1 MKEAYHKISIDFEY
15 LNEIYNINC
24 DPYNSLSELKDIV
37 SKKIFPHP
45 GNIHCFYKNLDLYD
59 KEEEEIAKI
68 FPNKSKI
75 TIKLKNPPTVKP
87 LKNPFP
93 GRRGKKLLTVL
104 EPPPQFPTI
113 SPSLSP
119 QRTKT
124 KTMRKKDILR
134 IMTPHSM
141 SNTKTESNPNSNL
154 NINSDGNIKLN
165 EEIVNDSLK
174 NNDLFYYLHKNTVD
188 KYKKPK
194 KLNKLENEQN
204 VKSIMDKYKSS
215 KINNNFL
222 TDIKGIKDLN
232 TLLSN
237 LKPKNLN
244 LNSYKFNKNIN
255 SKFNPS
261 KISTDRSKKIIK
273 AEKFLLKSNNNL
285 DISLDDK
292 EINEEKF
299 NDNNKEKK
307 EADDSN
313 NKEHIDENYI
323 CNSCKNEII
332 SEYCLICNE
341 FKCNSCIEL
350 CNVDEHEHLKVKLDN
365 SCYKIINSY
374 GELIISNLDKK
385 HEEFLEL
392 NNEIQ
397 VYDIKKFR
405 DNMISF
411 INEIINTYNEII
423 SVLENIY
430 KERPLKK
437 EIIKL
442 ETESINIKTGVNDIL
457 QKAKNYLKS
466 DVDTSEP
473 KNKMMNMKYF
483 FNLLNEKEKSYNSF
497 IQNMKVYS
505 LNMTI
510 NSNMKKCFNEIEN
523 LMKSITKKENAFSL
537 KDDLKKEYEQLI
549 QKSKNSKIDKRKIFK
564 KRKTLSIKPLNFPNF
579 PRIAFEKADENNSEE
594 LPDI

>member
-15 LNEIYNINC
+15 SNEIYNINS
-24 DPYNSLSELKDIV
+24 DPYNSLSELKDKV

-45 GNIHCFYKNLDLYD
+45 GNIHCFYKNLDLFD
-59 KEEEEIAKI
+59 KEDEEIAKI

-87 LKNPFP
+87 FKKPFP
-93 GRRGKKLLTVL
+93 GRRSKKLLTVL

-113 SPSLSP
+113 SPTLSP

-124 KTMRKKDILR
+124 KTIRKKKDIIR
-134 IMTPHSM
+134 ILTSCSM
-141 SNTKTESNPNSNL
+141 SNTKTESNPSINL
-154 NINSDGNIKLN
+154 NNNKIN
-165 EEIVNDSLK
+165 EEAVNDSIK
-174 NNDLFYYLHKNTVD
+174 NNDLFYYLHKSTVD

-194 KLNKLENEQN
+194 KLTKIENEQN

-215 KINNNFL
+215 KINSNFL
-222 TDIKGIKDLN
+222 TDIKGLKDLN

-244 LNSYKFNKNIN
+244 SYQFNKNLN
-255 SKFNPS
+255 PKFNTP
-261 KISTDRSKKIIK
+261 KITNDRYKKIIK
-273 AEKFLLKSNNNL
+273 AEKYLLKPNLNL

-292 EINEEKF
+292 ETNEEKYIA
-299 NDNNKEKK
+299 NNKEKK
-307 EADDSN
+307 EEEVNSD
-313 NKEHIDENYI
+313 NKDHIDENYI
-323 CNSCKNEII
+323 CTSCKNEII

-350 CNVDEHEHLKVKLDN
+350 CKVDEHEHLKIKLD
-365 SCYKIINSY
+365 SDCFKIINSY
-374 GELIISNLDKK
+374 GEFITSNLDKK

-392 NNEIQ
+392 NNEIEL
-397 VYDIKKFR
+397 YDIKKFR
-405 DNMISF
+405 DNMISL
-411 INEIINTYNEII
+411 INDIINAYNEIIN
-423 SVLENIY
+423 VLENIY
-430 KERPLKK
+430 KERPLQK

-442 ETESINIKTGVNDIL
+442 ETESINIKKGVNEIL
-457 QKAKNYLKS
+457 NKAKNYLKS
-466 DVDTSEP
+466 DVDTSIP

-483 FNLLNEKEKSYNSF
+483 FNLLNEKEKSYHSF

-510 NSNMKKCFNEIEN
+510 NSNMKKCFNEIED

-549 QKSKNSKIDKRKIFK
+549 QKTTNLKIDKRKVFK
-564 KRKTLSIKPLNFPNF
+564 KRKTLSVKPINFPNF
-579 PRIAFEKADENNSEE
+579 PRIAFQKADENNSEE

>member
-45 GNIHCFYKNLDLYD
+45 GNIHCFYKNFDLYD

-93 GRRGKKLLTVL
+93 GRRGRKLLTVL

-113 SPSLSP
+113 TPSLSP

-134 IMTPHSM
+134 LMTPHSM

-154 NINSDGNIKLN
+154 NINSGGNIQIN
-165 EEIVNDSLK
+165 EEIVNDSIK
-174 NNDLFYYLHKNTVD
+174 NNELFYYLHKSTVD
-188 KYKKPK
+188 KFKKPK
-194 KLNKLENEQN
+194 KLNKIENEQS
-204 VKSIMDKYKSS
+204 VKSIMDRYKSS
-215 KINNNFL
+215 KININFL
-222 TDIKGIKDLN
+222 TDVKGIKDLN

-244 LNSYKFNKNIN
+244 SYKFNKNIN
-255 SKFNPS
+255 SKFNS
-261 KISTDRSKKIIK
+261 HKNSIDRSKKIIN
-273 AEKFLLKSNNNL
+273 AEKFLLKSKINL

-292 EINEEKF
+292 KANEEKF
-299 NDNNKEKK
+299 NGNNKEKK
-307 EADDSN
+307 EDDDSN

-350 CNVDEHEHLKVKLDN
+350 CKVDEHEHLKLKLDD

-411 INEIINTYNEII
+411 INDIINTYNEII

-466 DVDTSEP
+466 DADTSEP

-523 LMKSITKKENAFSL
+523 LMKSITQKENAFSL

-549 QKSKNSKIDKRKIFK
+549 QKSKNLNIDKRKVFK